1 MDFQI
6 VSRSTF
12 VSLHLGFIFPKLFIK
27 NLLYKTVSSL
37 TIAAKRVH
45 ISRITSPF
53 TQSGFFVACRFVQTV
68 TTAVDCAVFT
78 ICSVLTLFSLKKML
92 LYFIIRKYLLSVYV
106 FIFEVTST
114 NVNEKGSNCKITFVW
129 IHLQYTCKIYVL
141 TLSMH
146 NKCNFFYQCH
156 MMNLSIQQ
164 NSLHRMCQSRDCTCC
179 CLCSDQ
185 DIVERSPYRTI
196 HHRILLFTKMKA

>member
-1 MDFQI
+1 MQI
-6 VSRSTF
+6 RSDSDHCSRLR
-12 VSLHLGFIFPKLFIK
+12 SLHHMFRPHTLQFQKNVALF
-27 NLLYKTVSSL
+27 
-37 TIAAKRVH
+37 H
-45 ISRITSPF
+45 
-53 TQSGFFVACRFVQTV
+53 FF
-68 TTAVDCAVFT
+68 
-78 ICSVLTLFSLKKML
+78 
-92 LYFIIRKYLLSVYV
+92 RKYLLSVFV

>member
-6 VSRSTF
+6 CSRSTF
-12 VSLHLGFIFPKLFIK
+12 VSLHLGFIVPKLFIK
-27 NLLYKTVSSL
+27 NLLYKTVSSH

-53 TQSGFFVACRFVQTV
+53 TQSGFFVACRFVQIV

-78 ICSVLTLFSLKKML
+78 TCSVLTLFSLKKKML

-114 NVNEKGSNCKITFVW
+114 NVNEKGSNCKITFVR
-129 IHLQYTCKIYVL
+129 IHLQYACKIFVL

-164 NSLHRMCQSRDCTCC
+164 NSLHRMCQ
-179 CLCSDQ
+179 
-185 DIVERSPYRTI
+185 
-196 HHRILLFTKMKA
+196 